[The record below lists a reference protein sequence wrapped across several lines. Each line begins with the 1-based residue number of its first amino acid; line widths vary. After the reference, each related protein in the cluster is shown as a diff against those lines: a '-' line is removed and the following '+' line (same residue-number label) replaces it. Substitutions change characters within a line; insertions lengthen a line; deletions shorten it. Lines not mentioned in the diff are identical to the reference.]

1 MAGAA
6 RPFADFLRE
15 QRRGDLLEDLTE
27 ALHEA
32 VTSVGEHQL
41 PAEVVL
47 KIKIKP
53 AGELGGAVQV
63 QDEIALKL
71 PKPKTPP
78 SVFFITPENN
88 LSKTDPHQTSMQL
101 RDVDSGESRTLRD
114 AG

>member
-1 MAGAA
+1 MSGKA

-15 QRRGDLLEDLTE
+15 QRRGELLNDLTD

-32 VTSVGEHQL
+32 VIAVAEHDM

-63 QDEIALKL
+63 MDELATKL
-71 PKPKTPP
+71 PKPKTNP

-88 LSKTDPHQTSMQL
+88 LSRTDPKQSEMTL
-101 RDVDSGESRTLRD
+101 RDVATGD
-114 AG
+114 ARQLKSAE